1 MKKVFCSVLFAATLI
16 CKGQGS
22 IDVDKNDRLTYSMF
36 FSVAGEPFASTKFS
50 RLVSGT
56 PYFQDHW
63 MKGSAI
69 KSETSN
75 YKAGLLKLDLLD
87 DKVHYLDAAGQEMIT
102 TVPLKELT
110 LTDSLTGNNYHFVHS
125 SSFPQGI
132 APKKGWYLQRSDG
145 KTSFYQFFSKQ
156 MMENKPYG
164 SATAEQTIYTRNEFY
179 LYHQG
184 NFQLIKNPKE
194 ISSILTDKRKE
205 LDEFYKKSQNQKAS
219 DEDRMTALVNYYNTL
234 Q

>member
-1 MKKVFCSVLFAATLI
+1 MKKILCSLFFMASLVGKAQKT
-16 CKGQGS
+16 

-36 FSVAGEPFASTKFS
+36 FSIGGEPYVNTKFT
-50 RLVSGT
+50 RLVSGS
-56 PYFQDHW
+56 PYFTDQW
-63 MKGSAI
+63 LKGSSI
-69 KSETSN
+69 KSETST
-75 YKAGLLKLDLLD
+75 YKAGLLKLDLLED
-87 DKVHYLDAAGQEMIT
+87 HVHYLDAAGQEMIT

-110 LTDSLTGNNYHFVHS
+110 LTDSLTGNSYHFVHS
-125 SSFPQGI
+125 TSFPQGI

-145 KTSFYQFFSKQ
+145 KTSLYQFFSKQ

-184 NFQLIKNPKE
+184 NFQLIKKPKD

-205 LDEFYKKSQNQKAS
+205 LDEFYKKNENQKAS
-219 DEDRMTALVNYYNTL
+219 DEDRMTALVNYYTTL